1 MNFGGGFIAEL
12 ELVGTS
18 EIAHILGLSARRVQQ
33 MVEDGTLPYET
44 VGKRRKFSIPDA
56 VQAYINSISDR
67 NGGKDD
73 NGLETEKLEQEVR
86 FKTAKANIAD
96 MEWQELNG
104 EMHRSED
111 VQAMMEDFSNEV
123 RTSFLSLPGRI
134 AVEVSQES
142 EPAACAD
149 SIRKEA
155 CSILEH
161 LSTYQY
167 DPAKFRERV
176 RSRLGKKEL
185 QEDAEEE
192 ESE

>member
-1 MNFGGGFIAEL
+1 M

-44 VGKRRKFSIPDA
+44 VGKRRKFAIPDV

-67 NGGKDD
+67 NGGKED

-111 VQAMMEDFSNEV
+111 VQAMMEDFADEV

-155 CSILEH
+155 CAILEH

-185 QEDAEEE
+185 QEDAEDEE